1 MLVVRELSKRFGGLK
16 AVDDLSFDVK
26 SGTIHSIIGPN
37 GAGKTTLVNMITGV
51 YKVTSGEIYLKK
63 EGETYLK
70 DDIEEIVHGK
80 RENIT
85 NLPMNKL
92 VHKGVCRTFQHLE
105 ICKEMSA
112 LENIMLGFHRFLNK
126 NFILSCLN
134 SKKIRED
141 EQKYEYEAMKYLKMF
156 SLEDIAYKKADS
168 LSYGVL
174 KKLEIIRALA
184 TKPRLILFDEPVAGL
199 NPKETAEISQIIK
212 ELANEGITIILVEH
226 DMKMVMQISD
236 KITVVNFGKKLAEG
250 TPLEIANDENV
261 INAYLGK
268 REGNRGKGGKVV
280 RW

>member
-141 EQKYEYEAMKYLKMF
+141 EQKYEYEAMKYLRMF
-156 SLEDIAYKKADS
+156 SLENIADKKADS

-199 NPKETAEISQIIK
+199 NPKETAEISEIIK
-212 ELANEGITIILVEH
+212 EVANEGLSIILVEH
-226 DMKMVMQISD
+226 DMKMVMQVSD
-236 KITVVNFGKKLAEG
+236 RITVVNFGKKLAEG

-268 REGNRGKGGKVV
+268 RHKKAEG
-280 RW
+280 